1 MTENSCRIVDGAIER
16 PTGPLALAKAYAHH
30 GLAERIH
37 IPETSIFSNL
47 EISAQR
53 FPDKTAIQF
62 YNASIAYID
71 LLRDVERMAGYLQH
85 VCGVKRGDRVIVFS
99 QNCPQFI
106 VAYFA
111 ILRADAV
118 FIPVNAM
125 LLRDELA
132 HILVDSGA
140 TVAFVASELAPQIE
154 PLLDMTPLRYV
165 IVHAYGDA
173 LGEDAHGLA
182 MPDWLRARSAA
193 TAPFAGAELWNAA
206 LAQGHA
212 PTPHQA
218 GSDDLCMLPYT
229 SGTTGA
235 PKACAHTH
243 RSVMTACV
251 GSTVWRR
258 LGQEATSLCV
268 APLFHLLGLQTNLN
282 SLFYVGGTIVLMAR
296 WDREIAA
303 TLMERHRVTFWA
315 APPTML
321 VDFFAQ
327 PGIEQRDFSSLALV
341 SGGGAATPQS
351 INDILRDRYGLDY
364 LEGYGL
370 TETASFLISNP
381 FYKLKKGCLGVP
393 TFGVD
398 ARLID
403 PDTLQEV
410 SAGEVGE
417 IVVHGAQVMR
427 GYWNND
433 KANSEAFV
441 AIDGKRFFRTGDLA
455 SVDFD
460 GYFFIR
466 DRLKRMINASGYKV
480 WPAEVEAILHD
491 HPSILEACVIS
502 APDAHRGETV
512 KAIVALKHDATDGAA
527 DILAWCR
534 EHMANY
540 KAPRYVE
547 IVDSLPKSA
556 TGKIAWRELQDR
568 EALARAPGATS

>member
-1 MTENSCRIVDGAIER
+1 
-16 PTGPLALAKAYAHH
+16 
-30 GLAERIH
+30 
-37 IPETSIFSNL
+37 
-47 EISAQR
+47 
-53 FPDKTAIQF
+53 
-62 YNASIAYID
+62 
-71 LLRDVERMAGYLQH
+71 
-85 VCGVKRGDRVIVFS
+85 
-99 QNCPQFI
+99 
-106 VAYFA
+106 
-111 ILRADAV
+111 
-118 FIPVNAM
+118 
-125 LLRDELA
+125 
-132 HILVDSGA
+132 
-140 TVAFVASELAPQIE
+140 
-154 PLLDMTPLRYV
+154 
-165 IVHAYGDA
+165 
-173 LGEDAHGLA
+173 
-182 MPDWLRARSAA
+182 
-193 TAPFAGAELWNAA
+193 
-206 LAQGHA
+206 
-212 PTPHQA
+212 
-218 GSDDLCMLPYT
+218 
-229 SGTTGA
+229 
-235 PKACAHTH
+235 
-243 RSVMTACV
+243 
-251 GSTVWRR
+251 
-258 LGQEATSLCV
+258 
-268 APLFHLLGLQTNLN
+268 
-282 SLFYVGGTIVLMAR
+282 
-296 WDREIAA
+296 
-303 TLMERHRVTFWA
+303 
-315 APPTML
+315 
-321 VDFFAQ
+321 
-327 PGIEQRDFSSLALV
+327 LV

>member
-1 MTENSCRIVDGAIER
+1 MAGIFHGMMDGVTER
-16 PTGPLALAKAYAHH
+16 PTGSLALANAFAHH

-37 IPETSIFSNL
+37 IPETSVFRNL
-47 EISAQR
+47 ETSAQR

-62 YNASIAYID
+62 YDASITYRD

-85 VCGVKRGDRVIVFS
+85 ACGVKRGDRVVVFS

-106 VAYFA
+106 AAYFA

-125 LLRDELA
+125 LLQDELE
-132 HILVDSGA
+132 HILADSGA
-140 TVAFVASELAPQIE
+140 TVAFVASELSPQIA
-154 PLLDMTPLRYV
+154 PLLERTPLRHL

-173 LGEDAHGLA
+173 LGADESGLA
-182 MPDWLRARSAA
+182 MPDWLRTRSAE
-193 TAPFAGAELWNAA
+193 TPPCAGAELWSAA
-206 LAQGHA
+206 LACGHVPA
-212 PTPHQA
+212 PHQA
-218 GSDDLCMLPYT
+218 GPDDLCMLPYT

-235 PKACAHTH
+235 PKACMHTH
-243 RSVMTACV
+243 RTVMTACV
-251 GSTVWRR
+251 GTTVWRR
-258 LGQEATSLCV
+258 LGQESTSLCV
-268 APLFHLLGLQTNLN
+268 APLFHLLGLQANLN
-282 SLFYVGGTIVLMAR
+282 ALFYLGGAIVLMAR
-296 WDREIAA
+296 WDREVAA
-303 TLMERHRVTFWA
+303 ILMERHRVTFWA

-327 PGIEQRDFSSLALV
+327 PGIEQRDFSSLDLV

-351 INDILRDRYGLDY
+351 INDILKDRYGLDY
-364 LEGYGL
+364 VEGYGL
-370 TETASFLISNP
+370 TETASFLFGNP
-381 FYKLKKGCLGVP
+381 LHHPKKGCLGVP

-403 PDTLQEV
+403 PDTLQQV
-410 SAGEVGE
+410 SSGDVGE

-433 KANSEAFV
+433 KANGAAFI

-455 SVDFD
+455 SVDSD

-466 DRLKRMINASGYKV
+466 DRLKRMINASGFKV
-480 WPAEVEAILHD
+480 WPAEVEAMLHD

-512 KAIVALKHDATDGAA
+512 KAIVALRQDASDSAA
-527 DILAWCR
+527 DIMAWCR

-540 KAPRYVE
+540 KAPRLVE

-556 TGKIAWRELQDR
+556 TGKIAWRELQDA
-568 EALARAPGATS
+568 ELLARAPIATS